1 MIKENGLKENRGYLK
16 TACDGSKQWFNF
28 EIQKAGNIPLMETTC
43 MEGDNELYL
52 VILELR
58 HTWGIFE

>member
-1 MIKENGLKENRGYLK
+1 
-16 TACDGSKQWFNF
+16 
-28 EIQKAGNIPLMETTC
+28 LMETTC

-58 HTWGIFE
+58 HTWGIFEWMCNKWLKIWDW

>member
-1 MIKENGLKENRGYLK
+1 LK

-28 EIQKAGNIPLMETTC
+28 EIQKAGNIPLMEITC
-43 MEGDNELYL
+43 MEGDNEPYL

-58 HTWGIFE
+58 HTWGIFEFQASN